1 MIVSLAM
8 WGVDPAGALPGPDLT
23 GAIRGLVAT
32 AVVLGLIVVLAWLV
46 KRGSLVLPGRRTS
59 APVAVET
66 AIPLGER
73 RSLVIVA
80 VEGRRLLLGLTPSTV
95 SLVTELSTT
104 AASPFSTELT
114 RQASG
119 ETR

>member
-1 MIVSLAM
+1 MILAFTA
-8 WGVDPAGALPGPDLT
+8 WGVDPAGALPGPDVT
-23 GAIRGLVAT
+23 SAIRGLVAT
-32 AVVLGLIVVLAWLV
+32 AAVLGLIVVLAWLL
-46 KRGSLVLPGRRTS
+46 KRGTLVWPGRRPN

-104 AASPFSTELT
+104 AASPFSTELN

-119 ETR
+119 EAR

>member
-1 MIVSLAM
+1 MIVSLAA

-32 AVVLGLIVVLAWLV
+32 AVVLALIVVLAWLL
-46 KRGSLVLPGRRTS
+46 KRGTLVWPGRRPG

-104 AASPFSTELT
+104 AAGPFSTELN
-114 RQASG
+114 RQANG
-119 ETR
+119 ESR